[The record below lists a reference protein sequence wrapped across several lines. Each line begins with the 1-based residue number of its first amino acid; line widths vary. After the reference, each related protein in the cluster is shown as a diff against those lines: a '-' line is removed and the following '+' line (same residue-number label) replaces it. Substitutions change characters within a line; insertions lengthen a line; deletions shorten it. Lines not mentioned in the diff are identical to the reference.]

1 MSHPPVSRMRSSLSA
16 SEFVLPLALRLGIGE
31 ISNRRLQLL
40 AAVHS
45 TGSIS
50 AAAKAI
56 GMTYKAAWDAIDA
69 INNLSSQPIVLTQHG
84 GAGGGGAQLTRYGVS
99 LIEAFSKLSS
109 LQTQLTAWFTEQDI
123 DHLTHDL
130 RSLFMKTSARN
141 QFAGTVAAINKGA
154 VNTEVVLNIQG
165 GDQLTAIITNDSVDN
180 MGLAVGKAAYALIKA
195 SFVIVT
201 TDAVKTSARN
211 HLCGTVERVTDG
223 AVNAEIV
230 IALNGGNKITAMI
243 TEGST
248 QSLGLKA
255 GDHACA
261 LIKASHI
268 IIGVDQ

>member
-1 MSHPPVSRMRSSLSA
+1 MLTNA
-16 SEFVLPLALRLGIGE
+16 DSEFLLPLALRIGMGE
-31 ISNRRLQLL
+31 ISNRRMQLL
-40 AAVHS
+40 AAVHD

-56 GMTYKAAWDAIDA
+56 GMTYKAAWDAVDA
-69 INNLSSQPIVLTQHG
+69 VNNLAKEPLVTTQHG

-99 LIEAFSKLSS
+99 LVQAFSKLSG
-109 LQTQLTAWFTEQDI
+109 LQNQLTAWFVEQDI
-123 DHLTHDL
+123 DHLTQDL

-141 QFAGTVAAINKGA
+141 TFAGTITEITKGA
-154 VNTEVVLNIQG
+154 VNSEVVLKIQG
-165 GDQLTAIITNDSVDN
+165 NDTLTAIITNASVEN

-211 HLCGTVERVTDG
+211 QLCGTIERVTDG
-223 AVNAEIV
+223 AVNAEVV
-230 IALNGGNKITAMI
+230 IKLAGGNLMTAMI

-255 GDHACA
+255 GDKACA
-261 LIKASHI
+261 MIKASHI